1 MKNFNLLRKSE
12 RKSVGT
18 TLALTVGSPSAHRRY
33 SALKHLTFMLLFLL
47 GSLNV
52 WGGEELVYTL
62 DGTVTGGTAGYA
74 EASKIEQNSVPW
86 QVMGNTTMNPWR
98 LGGKGLTN
106 QNRSIYCTSAFSED
120 ISKVTIETGS
130 AGNSLTVNS
139 VTLTVSTEEN
149 GGGTITDS
157 ETKTTNLTSSTLA
170 FSRPAGHD
178 WSGQYF
184 TIVFNVTRTSNSGNG
199 YIQFVNAKLYKESS
213 DVIVKTLKSIA
224 VGGMTTSYEVGDA
237 FSFDGTCTATYS
249 VTKNDVPQADEGE
262 TVTPTEVTSPDMST
276 SGNKTITVSYT
287 EDAITKTTTYD
298 ITVSAA
304 LPKITIDG
312 SATGITT
319 TDEEQDVTAGG
330 FSFGGRF
337 KQYSTT
343 ALWFTSGTGFIYNKE
358 SFGKIRKITINYKS
372 GGSGTSYQWIKLG
385 DAVMDKYEE
394 ASTNGVKYETSTG
407 GSSNTFVVTGDYEY
421 FCLSVSNK
429 NLQATSIVI
438 SYEADP
444 TAPSVTIDPTEI
456 SLATPDAANGT
467 IDATYENID
476 LANVTVG
483 RYNDAECTDEFTGDW
498 LTAMLNDDKDIEY
511 TIAANTGAAAR
522 TAYIKLT
529 APASNGTSPAVV
541 KIIEVSQ
548 AKAIPTYTSLD
559 AVFAAATDINE
570 TVNITFDNWVISA
583 VKGNNAYLTDGTY
596 GLIIYTEGHGFEVGN
611 VLSGTAQTLLKLYQG
626 NAQLS
631 GLMTTTTGLTVTT
644 GGSVTERV
652 LDTEAAAELT
662 GANAGSLIKIS
673 GECTEPTTGR
683 YYINGIQLY
692 TTLYAY
698 ETPTVGDVYDCTG
711 IFVMYNTYKEILPR
725 QNGDL
730 VPSVVTPTAVITFED
745 FNIEKGQ
752 NTTLAATVAPA
763 VAASAEVTYSIVDG
777 GEYVSLVGDDEL
789 TANEIGTAHI
799 RATVADNLPNYYGAT
814 KDITVTV
821 TAPDSRYKAEQTGFT
836 EATGKLATVTEGT
849 HKDKEYISYEGK
861 KGTASTATSIQAT
874 DKIRIYQNGGLLVI
888 GAAKGCK
895 IDQVFLTTG
904 GTYNTT
910 TIGYSTSE
918 LSIAT
923 SGDAVAKETEW
934 HTATGLNTDTVVIV
948 CLGTDKYTRID
959 VAKLDVRYTGDPIE
973 VSSIDVG
980 GTYQTVFEKNETFNH
995 DGVVV
1000 TATYTDD
1007 SHAVVTGL
1015 AEFSDPDMTTLGV
1028 KTVTVSYGGK
1038 STTYD
1043 IEVVAATLT
1052 EIALSGTYP
1061 TRFHVGDAFSHTGM
1075 TVTASYSDYSEEDV
1089 TASAIFSGYDMFVAG
1104 AQTVTV
1110 EFGGQSAEYQ
1120 IIVVPENTDVLTAD
1134 LIGVE
1139 GTSYADWSDKTGF
1152 GTSSVYAGNSTNGSG
1167 ANAGAIQLRYN
1178 ASEEAKQAGI
1188 ILTGSNGM
1196 VLKGFSVTVK
1206 SGSNTLNVYGKNTAY
1221 TSRLDLYSEDE
1232 ATRGKLI
1239 GTVSATGALTL
1250 EEGVSYDDNYQY
1262 IGMRSNSGALYLSSI
1277 MITWGDASVTPPSKD
1292 LIRGE
1297 LSNGKWGTI
1306 CPKQNVEEV
1315 EGATFYQI
1323 SYLEEQGGLPYNVV
1337 FDAISGTALTAGQPY
1352 FFIAEGTEIRG
1363 IKSGDAVTSGSSVNG
1378 FYGWI
1383 SPTDAS
1389 MELTTWNVDYD
1400 ASANN
1405 TYVIYDNSVLRINQ
1419 SGTMLKSERC
1429 YININST
1436 EPSRSL
1442 ISPMPGRNRIRMS
1455 VQNTNT
1461 ATGMDAINASEKP
1474 MKMVI
1479 EGQLYILRGE
1489 KMYNAKG
1496 QLVK

>member
-1 MKNFNLLRKSE
+1 M
-12 RKSVGT
+12 
-18 TLALTVGSPSAHRRY
+18 
-33 SALKHLTFMLLFLL
+33 
-47 GSLNV
+47 
-52 WGGEELVYTL
+52 YTL

-74 EASKIEQNSVPW
+74 EASEIEQNSVTW

-130 AGNSLTVNS
+130 AGSSLTVNS

-199 YIQFVNAKLYKESS
+199 YIQFVNAKFYKESS

-224 VGGMTTSYEVGDA
+224 VDDMTTSYEVGDE

-249 VTKNDVPQADEGE
+249 VTKNDEPQLDENKV
-262 TVTPTEVTSPDMST
+262 VTPTEVTSPDMS
-276 SGNKTITVSYT
+276 SAGNKTITVSYT
-287 EDAITKTTTYD
+287 EDAVTRTTTYN
-298 ITVSAA
+298 ITVAAA

-312 SATGITT
+312 TATGITAD
-319 TDEEQDVTAGG
+319 DETQNITVGG
-330 FSFGGRF
+330 VAFGGIF
-337 KQYSTT
+337 KQYSTSN
-343 ALWFTSGTGFIYNKE
+343 LWLTSGTGFIYNKE

-385 DAVMDKYEE
+385 DAVMDEYEA

-467 IDATYENID
+467 INATYENID
-476 LANVTVG
+476 LASVSVG
-483 RYNDAECTDEFTGDW
+483 RYSDAECNEAFTGDW
-498 LTAMLNDDKDIEY
+498 LTASLNGDKDIVY
-511 TIAANTGAAAR
+511 TIAANTGAAR

-529 APASNGTSPAVV
+529 APASNGTSPDVV

-548 AKAIPTYTSLD
+548 AKGIPTYTSLD
-559 AVFAAATDINE
+559 EIFAAATGTDE
-570 TVNITFDNWVISA
+570 TVKVTFNNWVISA
-583 VKGNNAYLTDGTY
+583 LRGTANAYLTDGTY
-596 GLIIYTEGHGFEVGN
+596 GLIIYTEGHGFKVGD
-611 VLSGTAQTLLKLYQG
+611 VLSGTVQTTLTKFQG
-626 NAQLS
+626 NAELKGVTATS
-631 GLMTTTTGLTVTT
+631 DGLTVST
-644 GGSVTERV
+644 GGTISARV
-652 LDTEAAAELT
+652 LDAEGAAALT

-673 GECTEPTTGR
+673 GECTEQTTGR

-692 TTLYAY
+692 NSLYSY
-698 ETPTVGDVYDCTG
+698 ETPTVGNVYDCTG
-711 IFVMYNTYKEILPR
+711 IFVMFNSTKEILPR
-725 QNGDL
+725 QDGDL
-730 VPSVVTPTAVITFED
+730 VPSAVTPTAVITFED

-777 GEYVSLVGDDEL
+777 GEYVSLAGDVL

-814 KDITVTV
+814 KEITVTV
-821 TAPDSRYKAEQTGFT
+821 TALDSRYKAEQMGFT
-836 EATGKLATVTEGT
+836 AISGRLTTVTEGT
-849 HKDKEYISYEGK
+849 HKDKQYISYEGK
-861 KGTASTATSIQAT
+861 QGTASNAPSIYDT

-904 GTYNTT
+904 SQYNST
-910 TIGYSTSE
+910 TIGYSKTE
-918 LSIAT
+918 TAIAE
-923 SGDAVAKETEW
+923 SGDNVAKNTEW
-934 HTATGLNTDTVVIV
+934 GTPTGLNTDTVVIV

-973 VSSIDVG
+973 VSSIAVG
-980 GTYQTVFEKNETFNH
+980 GTYQTEFEKNETFNH
-995 DGVVV
+995 NGLVV
-1000 TATYTDD
+1000 TATYTDESEAD
-1007 SHAVVTGL
+1007 VTAL
-1015 AEFSDPDMTTLGV
+1015 AEFSEPDMTTLGA
-1028 KTVTVSYGGK
+1028 KTITVSYGGK

-1089 TASAIFSGYDMFVAG
+1089 TASAIFSGYDMSVAG
-1104 AQTVTV
+1104 TQTVTV

-1139 GTSYADWSDKTGF
+1139 GTSYVDWSDKTGF

-1178 ASEEAKQAGI
+1178 ASDEAKQAGI

-1277 MITWGDASVTPPSKD
+1277 MITWGDATPEYVTV
-1292 LIRGE
+1292 RE
-1297 LSNGKWGTI
+1297 N
-1306 CPKQNVEEV
+1306 
-1315 EGATFYQI
+1315 
-1323 SYLEEQGGLPYNVV
+1323 
-1337 FDAISGTALTAGQPY
+1337 LTAGNYYTICYKKKMTAIKGATLWSFAGRDANFAYLVQENAPFAAGKPY
-1352 FFIAEGTEIRG
+1352 ILYAESGKLEAVLE
-1363 IKSGDAVTSGSSVNG
+1363 GDAV
-1378 FYGWI
+1378 
-1383 SPTDAS
+1383 
-1389 MELTTWNVDYD
+1389 D
-1400 ASANN
+1400 ASAIVANGAIHGTFTN
-1405 TYVIYDNSVLRINQ
+1405 MDQAALDGAGDNIYLVIGNQLRKVSNQ
-1419 SGTMLKSERC
+1419 SGNTLPAYRAYVNLDE
-1429 YININST
+1429 IPIT
-1436 EPSRSL
+1436 GVITPL
-1442 ISPMPGRNRIRMS
+1442 PGRVVRSMPMAPQ
-1455 VQNTNT
+1455 V
-1461 ATGMDAINASEKP
+1461 ATGVDQVPSDQVPNTKVLID
-1474 MKMVI
+1474 
-1479 EGQLYILRGE
+1479 GQLFILRGE
-1489 KMYNAKG
+1489 KMYNANG

>member
-1 MKNFNLLRKSE
+1 MKKFNLLRKSE

-52 WGGEELVYTL
+52 WGGEEVYKTAL
-62 DGTVTGGTAGYA
+62 FGSSYNSKGVSGYTNVSFSSTNEDFTVNVTNANNNNNGWAFI
-74 EASKIEQNSVPW
+74 KI
-86 QVMGNTTMNPWR
+86 
-98 LGGKGLTN
+98 GGKNGAYTGT
-106 QNRSIYCTSAFSED
+106 ITTSAAIDKAITKVALTIDAITASNVTSITLKTSTDGSSWVDAGTFDKSTGAKQVTITSPMENLYYQIEAVCKKGSSNGLLT
-120 ISKVTIETGS
+120 ISKVEYYVEG
-130 AGNSLTVNS
+130 
-139 VTLTVSTEEN
+139 
-149 GGGTITDS
+149 
-157 ETKTTNLTSSTLA
+157 
-170 FSRPAGHD
+170 
-178 WSGQYF
+178 
-184 TIVFNVTRTSNSGNG
+184 
-199 YIQFVNAKLYKESS
+199 SS
-213 DVIVKTLKSIA
+213 DVIVKTLKSIE
-224 VGGMTTSYEVGDA
+224 VDGMTTSYEQNDA

-249 VTKNDVPQADEGE
+249 VTKNDVPQPDEDE
-262 TVTPTEVTSPDMST
+262 EVTPTEVTSPDMST

-287 EDAITKTTTYD
+287 EDAVTKTTSYD

-312 SATGITT
+312 SATGITAD
-319 TDEEQDVTAGG
+319 DETQNITVGG
-330 FSFGGRF
+330 VAFGGIF
-337 KQYSTT
+337 KQYSTSN
-343 ALWFTSGTGFIYNKE
+343 LWLTSGTGFIYNKE

-385 DAVMDKYEE
+385 DAVMDEYE
-394 ASTNGVKYETSTG
+394 AAFTNGVKYETSTG

-421 FCLSVSNK
+421 FCLSISNK

-483 RYNDAECTDEFTGDW
+483 MYDNADCDEAFTGGW
-498 LTAMLNDDKDIEY
+498 LTATLNGDKDIVY
-511 TIAANTGAAAR
+511 NIAANSGAAR

-529 APASNGTSPAVV
+529 APASNGTSPVVV
-541 KIIEVSQ
+541 KVIEVSQ
-548 AKAIPTYTSLD
+548 AKGIPTYTALD
-559 AVFAAATDINE
+559 AIFDAATGTNE

-644 GGSVTERV
+644 GGSVTARV

-692 TTLYAY
+692 TTLSTY

-711 IFVMYNTYKEILPR
+711 IFVMYNAYKEILPR

-730 VPSVVTPTAVITFED
+730 VHSVVTPTAVITFKD

-777 GEYVSLVGDDEL
+777 SEYVSLVGDDEL

-821 TAPDSRYKAEQTGFT
+821 TAPDSRYQAEQAGFT
-836 EATGKLATVTEGT
+836 SISGRLTTVTEGT
-849 HKDKEYISYEGK
+849 HKDKQYISYEGK
-861 KGTASTATSIQAT
+861 QGTASNAPSIYDT

-904 GTYNTT
+904 SQYNST
-910 TIGYSTSE
+910 TIGYSKTE
-918 LSIAT
+918 TAIAE
-923 SGDAVAKETEW
+923 SGDNVAKNTEW
-934 HTATGLNTDTVVIV
+934 GTPTGLNTDTVVIV

-980 GTYQTVFEKNETFNH
+980 GTYQTEFEKNAEFNH
-995 DGVVV
+995 TGVEV

-1007 SHAVVTGL
+1007 SHADVTAL

-1323 SYLEEQGGLPYNVV
+1323 SYLEEQGGMPYNVV
-1337 FDAISGTALTAGQPY
+1337 FDAISGTTLTAGQPY
-1352 FFIAEGTEIRG
+1352 FFIAAGTEIRG
-1363 IKSGDAVTSGSSVNG
+1363 IKSGDAVASGSSVNG
-1378 FYGWI
+1378 FYGYI
-1383 SPTDAS
+1383 GTDP
-1389 MELTTWNVDYD
+1389 MELTTWHTDYD
-1400 ASANN
+1400 ENADN
-1405 TYVIYDNSVLRINQ
+1405 TYVIYGNSVLRINQ
-1419 SGTMLKSERC
+1419 GGTMLKSERC
-1429 YININST
+1429 YINISPS
-1436 EPSRSL
+1436 EPNRSP

-1455 VQNTNT
+1455 VQNEQV
-1461 ATGMDAINASEKP
+1461 ATGVGEVQGDEVQSTK
-1474 MKMVI
+1474 VI
-1479 EGQLYILRGE
+1479 IDGHLYILRGE
-1489 KMYNAKG
+1489 KMYNANG
-1496 QLVK
+1496 QIVK